1 MGVRGMAKKADK
13 AAKKAAKSAEKAQ
26 KAAKKTAKKTEK
38 LAKKAE
44 KAAKKAE
51 KDKAK
56 KAGKEKAAVE
66 GFTSDAKNVSVPEA
80 PATGATVIESAFA
93 RKTDTEESSGS

>member
-1 MGVRGMAKKADK
+1 MAKKAD
-13 AAKKAAKSAEKAQ
+13 
-26 KAAKKTAKKTEK
+26 
-38 LAKKAE
+38 

-80 PATGATVIESAFA
+80 PARGATVIESAFA
-93 RKTDTEESSGS
+93 RKTDTEESSSS